1 MSTNKSNKPPSTR
14 QSHPGQEK
22 AKDNLVNKPE
32 KAYMDETYSDNSRLI
47 RDENGFTLV
56 ESEIT
61 YKPKA
66 GCELGIQP
74 VSKKMS

>member
-1 MSTNKSNKPPSTR
+1 MSKNKSNLSPGTR

-22 AKDNLVNKPE
+22 ARDNLVNKPV
-32 KAYMDETYSDNSRLI
+32 KTYMDETYSDNSRLI

-56 ESEIT
+56 EGEIT